1 MNQKRITNQI
11 LEQKNYTLNSTLNYL
26 FNISN
31 MKKLFSYLLIS
42 SMVVLSSCTNYD
54 DQFDDLN
61 TQINTLKSQ
70 IEGFSSLSS
79 GLTALQGTVASL
91 QTAIA
96 NIPVTPATDISGLES
111 TQATLTAA
119 LTSLAADVKALQDT
133 LATAAT
139 AAEVAALQTA
149 LTAAQSDLTELLAAN
164 NVFTPSGVFKI
175 TTPAELTFA
184 ESLAGKVGIING
196 DITVTQSSTMDATK
210 LAAVLAK
217 ITTVT
222 GDVIYTASGT
232 SVTPT
237 AGFTKLASVT
247 DLTVDADGDIS
258 FPALASAG
266 KVLLTTNAKTT
277 NVSFPVL
284 ASVTSLG
291 GAAFGDHTLSFTG
304 ATGFDM
310 GALTRYSATTLSI
323 TTKDGLTNLDALQ
336 ILAEDGTTKQITDLT
351 VNGATEL
358 SIDALTRGEISANKI
373 TSVDFPIWEGD
384 NASRFAKATTVV
396 LPKITANAASAT
408 YDVTAMFPN
417 ASSVHIIGASTSI
430 STTAKAFISVD
441 VLAHTDLTTLILDGE
456 LNEVDIQNSADI
468 SSITFTGTAKDVTIH
483 DTAATSIDLGYT
495 AGKVG
500 ASGVVSVAKNGK
512 LDVQDNE
519 DMTSLSA
526 DKLDDIALTV
536 KSNSSLT
543 AISFDALDSVGTH
556 TNISVDISG
565 NDLVIDNVQQ
575 GTAASVVPVVKKVVK
590 SADFGPLQK
599 YLDAAIA
606 KVGTTGKI
614 YVVADDVLQS
624 TSILG
629 VVTEDPSGDT
639 EIVNYDPSVKDNSTG
654 GKAEVNEYYV
664 TALSTNGTLAVG
676 DYTSTITDAASVGVY
691 FDLANWAAQETVMAN
706 YETAGV
712 DIAVGKGTY
721 EGKITVA
728 GTLNSTTLSP
738 YYEFSAGGTNFSG
751 TIGADTDYVALSLVN
766 DIFEM
771 VNTNTRLT
779 AIKEFDL
786 STTTTAVVFKSA
798 SRGSN
803 ARTFSI
809 GNFKTYES
817 ASKTTPVTTATA
829 TTSAPA
835 QLTDEGYVRVT
846 SRVKGIAGIATPTVG
861 SALVALTASGTYT
874 GASAT
879 ADDAAIAT
887 AENGTT
893 STVTAADIKAARVDM
908 TEFLAS

>member
-1 MNQKRITNQI
+1 
-11 LEQKNYTLNSTLNYL
+11 
-26 FNISN
+26 
-31 MKKLFSYLLIS
+31 
-42 SMVVLSSCTNYD
+42 MVVLSSCTNYD

-91 QTAIA
+91 QTAIN
-96 NIPVTPATDISGLES
+96 NIPVTPATDISGLEAS
-111 TQATLTAA
+111 LTKLAA
-119 LTSLAADVKALQDT
+119 EVTALQTSLAS
-133 LATAAT
+133 AAT

-149 LTAAQSDLTELLAAN
+149 LTKAQTDLTELLASN

-247 DLTVDADGDIS
+247 DLTVDAAGDIS

-266 KVLLTTNAKTT
+266 QVLLKTNVKTT
-277 NVSFPVL
+277 KVSFPVL

-291 GAAFGDHTLSFTG
+291 GTAFGDHTISLTG

-310 GALTRYSATTLSI
+310 GALARYSATTLSI

-336 ILAEDGTTKQITDLT
+336 ILAEDGITKQITDLT

-358 SIDALTRGEISANKI
+358 SIDALTRGKIMANKI
-373 TSVDFPIWEGD
+373 TEAKFSVWEGD
-384 NASRFAKATTVV
+384 VLSRMPKVVTAV
-396 LPKITANAASAT
+396 LPKITANGASAI

-417 ASSVHIIGASTSI
+417 ATSVHIIGASTSI
-430 STTAKAFISVD
+430 STTAKAFVSVD
-441 VLAHTDLTTLILDGE
+441 VLAHTDLNTLILDGE
-456 LNEVDIQNSADI
+456 LNEVDIQNSTDI
-468 SSITFTGTAKDVTIH
+468 TSITFTGTAKDVTIH
-483 DTAATSIDLGYT
+483 DTAATSLDLGYT

-536 KSNSSLT
+536 VSNSSLT
-543 AISFDALDSVGTH
+543 DISFDALDSVGTH
-556 TNISVDISG
+556 TNIFVDISA
-565 NDLVIDNVQQ
+565 NKLVIDNVQQ
-575 GTAASVVPVVKKVVK
+575 PTDATVVPVVKKVVK
-590 SADFGPLQK
+590 STDFGPLQK

-629 VVTEDPSGDT
+629 VVTENPSGDT
-639 EIVNYDPSVKDNSTG
+639 EIVNYDPSVVDDTIG

-664 TALSTNGTLAVG
+664 TDLTSGNTLAVG
-676 DYTSTITDAASVGVY
+676 DYTSTITDAAGVGVY
-691 FDLANWAAQETVMAN
+691 FDLANWAAQTTVMAN
-706 YETAGV
+706 YATAGV

-728 GTLNSTTLSP
+728 GDLNSASLSP

-751 TIGADTDYVALSLVN
+751 TTGGVAFPTLSIVN
-766 DIFEM
+766 HIFNI

-779 AIKEFDL
+779 TIKEFDL

-809 GNFKTYES
+809 GNFRTYENV
-817 ASKTTPVTTATA
+817 SKLTPVTTATA

-835 QLTDEGYVRVT
+835 QLTDEGYIRVT
-846 SRVKGIAGIATPTVG
+846 SRVKGIAGIATPTAG
-861 SALVALTASGTYT
+861 AKLVALTASGTYT

-879 ADDAAIAT
+879 ADDAAIVSAD
-887 AENGTT
+887 NGTAA
-893 STVTAADIKAARVDM
+893 TVTAADIKAARVDM